1 MTQNALSP
9 PLPLSLSILEQ
20 VFGIPYFRDAPE
32 GDLLDELVGTI
43 LSQNTSDTNSRR
55 AFEVLKQRYATWESV
70 LNADPDQLEE
80 TIRAGGLA
88 AIKSRR
94 IQVILREIQERE
106 GSLSLH
112 RLSTVSNQEAMKYL
126 LSLKGVGCKTA
137 ACLLMFGLGRDL
149 CPVDTHVHRVAN
161 RLGWVKTRQPDH
173 TYEALQDQIPVG
185 RAYSL
190 HINLIRLGKIVC
202 TARQPNCTH
211 CPLAAYCPSAG
222 IS

>member
-1 MTQNALSP
+1 M
-9 PLPLSLSILEQ
+9 SLSILEQ
-20 VFGIPYFRDAPE
+20 VFGIPYFRHSPE

-55 AFEVLKQRYATWESV
+55 AFRALKQRYATWESV
-70 LNADPDQLEE
+70 LNADPDHLEE
-80 TIRAGGLA
+80 TIRGGGLA

-94 IQVILREIQERE
+94 IQIILKEIQERE

-112 RLSTVSNQEAMKYL
+112 RLGALPNQEGMDYL
-126 LSLKGVGCKTA
+126 LSLNGVGCKTA
-137 ACLLMFGLGRDL
+137 ACVLMFGLGRDL

-161 RLGWVKTRQPDH
+161 RLGWVKTRQPDQ
-173 TYEALQDQIPVG
+173 TYGALQDQIPVG
-185 RAYSL
+185 KAYSL
-190 HINLIRLGKIVC
+190 HINLIRLGKTVC
-202 TARQPNCTH
+202 TARQPDCTH